1 MDFEPIET
9 QEQFDAAIK
18 SRQAREREK
27 ARAEFA
33 DYEELKARAERADEL
48 QKQLDA
54 AAAEKRRKDVSPA
67 ELGGYVGAEPPLP
80 PRMRQGR
87 LFAFASGLYQRE
99 NPRISQMVRT
109 WRFCRIS
116 KNKSAGS
123 ELTQHAAP

>member
-18 SRQAREREK
+18 SRLAREREK
-27 ARAEFA
+27 ARAE
-33 DYEELKARAERADEL
+33 
-48 QKQLDA
+48 LD
-54 AAAEKRRKDVSPA
+54 
-67 ELGGYVGAEPPLP
+67 GYVGTEPPLP